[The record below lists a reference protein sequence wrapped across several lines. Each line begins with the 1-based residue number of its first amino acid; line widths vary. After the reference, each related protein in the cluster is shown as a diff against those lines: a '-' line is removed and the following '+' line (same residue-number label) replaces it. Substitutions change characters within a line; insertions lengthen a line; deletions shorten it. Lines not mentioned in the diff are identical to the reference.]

1 MLILRPILKFL
12 EICVLWI
19 ILPII
24 IAIFFSVILKSNVPL
39 KLLTVYGSY
48 LYISFILFLPD
59 GTGFFEKYTP
69 TAFLTKRFF
78 INYKNKWGMTELQ
91 IKEYIKSC
99 KKKEEEELKRLQY
112 LKEEELKRIQY
123 LKEEKRILAKASKKF
138 VSPIIHRLC
147 IMNLDAREAQEQ
159 FLKEVYPA
167 DNIEIHFLTSSNEY
181 IKEISGLKEKYG
193 DKIKEVFETEFTD
206 SQFNEAIK
214 YWKKKDFSDK
224 KMFVNYLYKFTILA
238 DGIHKDEW
246 NFMISLMSQLRFSKS
261 FIEYFTYRYYALR
274 TDFEDSKSKHGEEGS
289 STTEK
294 SNTNLDSYYS
304 ILGVSSDAS
313 YEEVR
318 KAYHSLA
325 LTHHPDLPKNAGR
338 IQECED
344 LMIKFNEAY
353 NKIIKN

>member
-1 MLILRPILKFL
+1 MRILHPILKFL
-12 EICVLWI
+12 EISILWI
-19 ILPII
+19 ILPFILTILISDISKSELPII
-24 IAIFFSVILKSNVPL
+24 LYVLIFGGYISVI
-39 KLLTVYGSY
+39 
-48 LYISFILFLPD
+48 FIDERPFD
-59 GTGFFEKYTP
+59 KYTP
-69 TAFLTKRFF
+69 PAFLTERFF
-78 INYKNKWGMTELQ
+78 SNYMKKWGMTESEVEEYVR
-91 IKEYIKSC
+91 INEEKE
-99 KKKEEEELKRLQY
+99 KEEQKR
-112 LKEEELKRIQY
+112 KRY
-123 LKEEKRILAKASKKF
+123 LKEEKRLLLWIDKTHI
-138 VSPIIHRLC
+138 SPIIHQIC
-147 IMNLDAREAQEQ
+147 QMNLDAREAQEQ

-167 DNIEIHFLTSSNEY
+167 DKL
-181 IKEISGLKEKYG
+181 
-193 DKIKEVFETEFTD
+193 KEVFETEFTD
-206 SQFNEAIK
+206 SQFNEAIL
-214 YWKKKDFSDK
+214 YWKKKDLSDK

-246 NFMISLMSQLRFSKS
+246 NFMISLMSQLRFSEIY
-261 FIEYFTYRYYALR
+261 IEYFAYRYYALR

-353 NKIIKN
+353 NKIIKS

>member
-1 MLILRPILKFL
+1 MDIDKIVKQYKLMLILRPILKFL

-24 IAIFFSVILKSNVPL
+24 IAMFFSVILKSDVPL
-39 KLLTVYGSY
+39 ILLTVYGSY
-48 LYISFILFLPD
+48 LYISFILLLTE
-59 GTGFFEKYTP
+59 GTSFFEKYTP

-99 KKKEEEELKRLQY
+99 KKKEEEELKR
-112 LKEEELKRIQY
+112 IQY
-123 LKEEKRILAKASKKF
+123 LKEEKRILANASKKF

-147 IMNLDAREAQEQ
+147 IMNLDARNAQEF
-159 FLKEVYPA
+159 FLQDIYPA
-167 DNIEIHFLTSSNEY
+167 
-181 IKEISGLKEKYG
+181 

-206 SQFNEAIK
+206 SQSNEAII

-274 TDFEDSKSKHGEEGS
+274 TEFEDSKSKYGEEGS
-289 STTEK
+289 STTQQ
-294 SNTNLDSYYS
+294 SDTNLDSYYS

>member
-1 MLILRPILKFL
+1 MDIDKIVKQYKLMRVFRPILKFL
-12 EICVLWI
+12 EISILWI
-19 ILPII
+19 ILPFII
-24 IAIFFSVILKSNVPL
+24 TILTSEKLKSDVPIIL
-39 KLLTVYGSY
+39 YVLIFLG
-48 LYISFILFLPD
+48 YISLISSD
-59 GTGFFEKYTP
+59 GRDLDKYTP
-69 TAFLTKRFF
+69 PAFLTERFF
-78 INYKNKWGMTELQ
+78 SNYMKKWGMTESEVEEYVR
-91 IKEYIKSC
+91 INEEKE
-99 KKKEEEELKRLQY
+99 KEEQKR
-112 LKEEELKRIQY
+112 KRY
-123 LKEEKRILAKASKKF
+123 LKEEKRLLLWIDKTHI
-138 VSPIIHRLC
+138 SPIIHQIC
-147 IMNLDAREAQEQ
+147 QMNLDAREAQEQ

-167 DNIEIHFLTSSNEY
+167 E
-181 IKEISGLKEKYG
+181 
-193 DKIKEVFETEFTD
+193 KIKEVFETEFTD
-206 SQFNEAIK
+206 SQFNEAIL
-214 YWKKKDFSDK
+214 YWKKKDLSDK

-246 NFMISLMSQLRFSKS
+246 NFMISLMSQLRFSEIY
-261 FIEYFTYRYYALR
+261 IEYFAYRYYALR

-289 STTEK
+289 STAQQ
-294 SNTNLDSYYS
+294 SDTNLDSYYS

>member
-1 MLILRPILKFL
+1 MDIDEIVRQYKKMRILRPILKFL

-19 ILPII
+19 IPPII
-24 IAIFFSVILKSNVPL
+24 ITIFISEKIKSHTPL
-39 KLLTVYGSY
+39 LFFWEAYVAY
-48 LYISFILFLPD
+48 LYVSFLSLKDKSSILN
-59 GTGFFEKYTP
+59 KYGA
-69 TAFLTKRFF
+69 TAFLTNRFF
-78 INYKNKWGMTELQ
+78 SNYMKKWGMTESEVEEYVR
-91 IKEYIKSC
+91 INEEKEKA
-99 KKKEEEELKRLQY
+99 EQKR
-112 LKEEELKRIQY
+112 KRY
-123 LKEEKRILAKASKKF
+123 LKEEKRLLLWIDKTHI
-138 VSPIIHRLC
+138 SPIIHQLC
-147 IMNLDAREAQEQ
+147 QMNPDAREAQKQ
-159 FLKEVYPA
+159 FLKEIFPA
-167 DNIEIHFLTSSNEY
+167 
-181 IKEISGLKEKYG
+181 
-193 DKIKEVFETEFTD
+193 DKIKDIFETEFSNSD
-206 SQFNEAIK
+206 INEAIL
-214 YWKKKDFSDK
+214 YWKKKDLSDK

-246 NFMISLMSQLRFSKS
+246 NFMISLMFQLRFSEIY
-261 FIEYFTYRYYALR
+261 IEYFAYRYYALR

-289 STTEK
+289 STTQQ
-294 SNTNLDSYYS
+294 SDTNLDSYYS

>member
-1 MLILRPILKFL
+1 MDIDKIVKQYKLMRVFRPILKFL
-12 EICVLWI
+12 EISILWI
-19 ILPII
+19 ILPFII
-24 IAIFFSVILKSNVPL
+24 TILTSEKLKSDVPIIL
-39 KLLTVYGSY
+39 YVLIFLG
-48 LYISFILFLPD
+48 YISLISID
-59 GTGFFEKYTP
+59 GRDLDKYTP
-69 TAFLTKRFF
+69 PALLTERFF
-78 INYKNKWGMTELQ
+78 SNYMKKWGMTESEVEEYVR
-91 IKEYIKSC
+91 INEEKE
-99 KKKEEEELKRLQY
+99 KEEQKR
-112 LKEEELKRIQY
+112 KRY
-123 LKEEKRILAKASKKF
+123 LKEEKRLLLWIDKTHM
-138 VSPIIHRLC
+138 SPIIHQIC
-147 IMNLDAREAQEQ
+147 QMNLDAREAQEQ
-159 FLKEVYPA
+159 FLKEVYSA
-167 DNIEIHFLTSSNEY
+167 
-181 IKEISGLKEKYG
+181 

-206 SQFNEAIK
+206 SQFNEAII

-224 KMFVNYLYKFTILA
+224 KMFVNYLYKLTILA

-274 TDFEDSKSKHGEEGS
+274 TEFEDSKSKHGEEGS

>member
-1 MLILRPILKFL
+1 MDIDKIVKQYKLMLILRPILKFL

-24 IAIFFSVILKSNVPL
+24 IAMFFSVILKSNVPL

-48 LYISFILFLPD
+48 LYISFILFLTD

-99 KKKEEEELKRLQY
+99 KKKEEEELKR
-112 LKEEELKRIQY
+112 IQY
-123 LKEEKRILAKASKKF
+123 LKDEKRLLSWPDPIHIF
-138 VSPIIHRLC
+138 PIIHQIC
-147 IMNLDAREAQEQ
+147 QMNLDAREAQEQ
-159 FLKEVYPA
+159 FLKEVYSA
-167 DNIEIHFLTSSNEY
+167 DKT
-181 IKEISGLKEKYG
+181 
-193 DKIKEVFETEFTD
+193 KEVFETEFTD
-206 SQFNEAIK
+206 SQFNEAII

-224 KMFVNYLYKFTILA
+224 KMFVNYLYKLTILA

-246 NFMISLMSQLRFSKS
+246 NFMISLMSQLKFSKS

-274 TDFEDSKSKHGEEGS
+274 TEFEDSKSKHGEEGS
-289 STTEK
+289 STTQQ

>member
-1 MLILRPILKFL
+1 MDIDKIVRQYKKMRILHPILKFL
-12 EICVLWI
+12 EISILWI
-19 ILPII
+19 ILPFILTILISDISKSELPII
-24 IAIFFSVILKSNVPL
+24 LYVLIFGGYISVI
-39 KLLTVYGSY
+39 
-48 LYISFILFLPD
+48 FIDERPFD
-59 GTGFFEKYTP
+59 KYTP
-69 TAFLTKRFF
+69 PAFLTERFF
-78 INYKNKWGMTELQ
+78 SNYMKKWGMTESEVEEYVR
-91 IKEYIKSC
+91 INEEKE
-99 KKKEEEELKRLQY
+99 KEEQKR
-112 LKEEELKRIQY
+112 KRY
-123 LKEEKRILAKASKKF
+123 LKEEKRLLLWIDKTHI
-138 VSPIIHRLC
+138 SPIIHQIC
-147 IMNLDAREAQEQ
+147 QMNLDAREAQEQ

-167 DNIEIHFLTSSNEY
+167 DKL
-181 IKEISGLKEKYG
+181 
-193 DKIKEVFETEFTD
+193 KEVFETEFTD
-206 SQFNEAIK
+206 SQFNEAIL
-214 YWKKKDFSDK
+214 YWKKKDLSDK

-246 NFMISLMSQLRFSKS
+246 NFMISLMSQLRFSEIY
-261 FIEYFTYRYYALR
+261 IEYFAYRYYALR

-353 NKIIKN
+353 NKIIKS

>member
-24 IAIFFSVILKSNVPL
+24 IAMFFSVILKSNVPL

-99 KKKEEEELKRLQY
+99 KKKEEEELKRIQY

-167 DNIEIHFLTSSNEY
+167 
-181 IKEISGLKEKYG
+181 

-261 FIEYFTYRYYALR
+261 FIEYFT
-274 TDFEDSKSKHGEEGS
+274 
-289 STTEK
+289 
-294 SNTNLDSYYS
+294 
-304 ILGVSSDAS
+304 
-313 YEEVR
+313 
-318 KAYHSLA
+318 
-325 LTHHPDLPKNAGR
+325 
-338 IQECED
+338 
-344 LMIKFNEAY
+344 
-353 NKIIKN
+353 

>member
-1 MLILRPILKFL
+1 MDIDKLARLYDWRFAFKFL
-12 EICVLWI
+12 EILLLWI
-19 ILPII
+19 ILPFII
-24 IAIFFSVILKSNVPL
+24 TIFVIDIIFESSDTTLKD
-39 KLLTVYGSY
+39 
-48 LYISFILFLPD
+48 FILFFVCIVWGVYLLS
-59 GTGFFEKYTP
+59 GFFFEYGA

-78 INYKNKWGMTELQ
+78 SKHMKKCGITELELEMHIITRQ
-91 IKEYIKSC
+91 ER
-99 KKKEEEELKRLQY
+99 KKEEK
-112 LKEEELKRIQY
+112 KKKSY
-123 LKEEKRILAKASKKF
+123 LKEEKFLLSWPDPIHIF
-138 VSPIIHRLC
+138 PIIHQLC
-147 IMNLDAREAQEQ
+147 QMNPDAREAQEQ
-159 FLKEVYPA
+159 FLKKIYPA
-167 DNIEIHFLTSSNEY
+167 D
-181 IKEISGLKEKYG
+181 
-193 DKIKEVFETEFTD
+193 KIKKIFETEFSSSD
-206 SQFNEAIK
+206 VNEAII
-214 YWKKKDFSDK
+214 YWIKMDFSDK

-246 NFMISLMSQLRFSKS
+246 NFMISLMFQLRFSEIY
-261 FIEYFTYRYYALR
+261 IEYFAYRYYALR

>member
-1 MLILRPILKFL
+1 MDIDEIVRQYKKMRILRPILKFL

-19 ILPII
+19 IPPII
-24 IAIFFSVILKSNVPL
+24 ITIFISEKIKSHTPL
-39 KLLTVYGSY
+39 LFFWEAYVVY
-48 LYISFILFLPD
+48 LYVSFLSLKDKSSILN
-59 GTGFFEKYTP
+59 KYGA
-69 TAFLTKRFF
+69 TAFLTNRFF
-78 INYKNKWGMTELQ
+78 SNHMKKWGMTESEVE
-91 IKEYIKSC
+91 EYVRIYQ
-99 KKKEEEELKRLQY
+99 KKEEAEQKRKRYLKDEKRL
-112 LKEEELKRIQY
+112 LSWPDPIH
-123 LKEEKRILAKASKKF
+123 IF
-138 VSPIIHRLC
+138 PIIHQIC
-147 IMNLDAREAQEQ
+147 QMNLDAREAQKQ
-159 FLKEVYPA
+159 FLKEVYSA
-167 DNIEIHFLTSSNEY
+167 DKT
-181 IKEISGLKEKYG
+181 
-193 DKIKEVFETEFTD
+193 KEVFETEFTD
-206 SQFNEAIK
+206 SQFNEAII

-224 KMFVNYLYKFTILA
+224 KMFVNYLYKLTILA
-238 DGIHKDEW
+238 DGIHNDEW

-304 ILGVSSDAS
+304 TLGVSSDAS
-313 YEEVR
+313 YEGVR

>member
-1 MLILRPILKFL
+1 MDIDKIVRQYKKMRILHPILKFL
-12 EICVLWI
+12 EISILWI
-19 ILPII
+19 ILPFII
-24 IAIFFSVILKSNVPL
+24 TILTSEKLKSDVPIIL
-39 KLLTVYGSY
+39 YVLIFLG
-48 LYISFILFLPD
+48 YISLISID
-59 GTGFFEKYTP
+59 GRDLDKYTP
-69 TAFLTKRFF
+69 PAFLTERFF
-78 INYKNKWGMTELQ
+78 SNYMKKWGMTESEVEEYVR
-91 IKEYIKSC
+91 INEEKE
-99 KKKEEEELKRLQY
+99 KEEQKR
-112 LKEEELKRIQY
+112 KRY
-123 LKEEKRILAKASKKF
+123 LKEEKRLLSWPDPIHIF
-138 VSPIIHRLC
+138 PIIHQIC
-147 IMNLDAREAQEQ
+147 QMNLDAREAQEQ
-159 FLKEVYPA
+159 FLKEVYSA
-167 DNIEIHFLTSSNEY
+167 DKT
-181 IKEISGLKEKYG
+181 
-193 DKIKEVFETEFTD
+193 KEVFETEFTD

-214 YWKKKDFSDK
+214 YWEKKDFSDK

-261 FIEYFTYRYYALR
+261 FIEYFAYRYYALR

>member
-1 MLILRPILKFL
+1 MDIDKIVKQYKLMLILRPILKFL
-12 EICVLWI
+12 EISILWI
-19 ILPII
+19 ILPFII
-24 IAIFFSVILKSNVPL
+24 TILTSEKSKSDVPIILYVLIFL
-39 KLLTVYGSY
+39 G
-48 LYISFILFLPD
+48 YISLISID
-59 GTGFFEKYTP
+59 GRDLDKYTP
-69 TAFLTKRFF
+69 PAFLTERFF
-78 INYKNKWGMTELQ
+78 SNYMKKWGMTESEVE
-91 IKEYIKSC
+91 EYVRIYQ
-99 KKKEEEELKRLQY
+99 KKEEAEQKR
-112 LKEEELKRIQY
+112 KRY
-123 LKEEKRILAKASKKF
+123 LKEEKRILANASKKF

-159 FLKEVYPA
+159 FLKEVYSA
-167 DNIEIHFLTSSNEY
+167 DKT
-181 IKEISGLKEKYG
+181 
-193 DKIKEVFETEFTD
+193 KEVFETEFTD
-206 SQFNEAIK
+206 SQFNEAII

-224 KMFVNYLYKFTILA
+224 KMFVNYLYKLTILA

-274 TDFEDSKSKHGEEGS
+274 TEFEDSKSKHSDEGS

-294 SNTNLDSYYS
+294 SDTNLDSYYS

-344 LMIKFNEAY
+344 LMIKFNDAY